1 MERPPRH
8 WVGDGFHVYPVFS
21 NLAFKEDLSPL
32 LMFDYAAPK
41 KFSSK
46 VGRPRGVG
54 QHPHRGFETVTVA
67 FQGEV
72 EHRDNKG
79 NMGVIGPGDVQWM
92 TAGKGIV
99 HEEYHSNAFTREGG
113 TFEMCQLWVNLP
125 KKDKMTKPRY
135 QPILKDQ
142 IPSVDLPL
150 KEQSGGETKEEPL
163 ATVRLIAGSLED
175 VNGAAKTFS
184 PVQMWDVI
192 MPHAGAEVD
201 IPFPPEH
208 NCIVF
213 VRRGAVQVLSGEDGN
228 EKKSSLGPQD
238 VAIMHLDGSSSLRI
252 RVEEPDTSLLIMGGE
267 PLNEPIAARGPFV
280 MNTFEEIQQAG
291 MDYMSGKF

>member
-1 MERPPRH
+1 
-8 WVGDGFHVYPVFS
+8 
-21 NLAFKEDLSPL
+21 
-32 LMFDYAAPK
+32 
-41 KFSSK
+41 
-46 VGRPRGVG
+46 
-54 QHPHRGFETVTVA
+54 
-67 FQGEV
+67 
-72 EHRDNKG
+72 
-79 NMGVIGPGDVQWM
+79 
-92 TAGKGIV
+92 
-99 HEEYHSNAFTREGG
+99 
-113 TFEMCQLWVNLP
+113 MCQLWVNLP

>member
-1 MERPPRH
+1 
-8 WVGDGFHVYPVFS
+8 
-21 NLAFKEDLSPL
+21 
-32 LMFDYAAPK
+32 
-41 KFSSK
+41 
-46 VGRPRGVG
+46 
-54 QHPHRGFETVTVA
+54 
-67 FQGEV
+67 
-72 EHRDNKG
+72 
-79 NMGVIGPGDVQWM
+79 MGVIGPGDVQWM

-113 TFEMCQLWVNLP
+113 TFVREKRIYYIAVSVSRPKNNNSTLSSPFAKTNFQEMCQLWVNLP
-125 KKDKMTKPRY
+125 KKHKMTKPRY